1 MQWTSAVVGI
11 TCSQAQQLG
20 YKRVQGQLGQ
30 RLDRVARIVETAE
43 EAVNPSGAAAEAAAR
58 EDAGIAFSDL
68 SIEVGHVEPNSFRR
82 GVAHL
87 ENHLRRV
94 TPWLGPAR
102 TAWGSADSGARTSTC
117 FLVDDYT
124 APIPPPS
131 EVIPKLLKAAGQC
144 DIAIDY
150 LVRESAY
157 AGCDALSLA
166 RYIESRTADGD
177 SRAAGGPVRSV
188 APSAWLADGERR
200 PSPVTAD
207 GSVNG
212 DSEQTEPSD
221 SIFMD
226 IRLWPGNTSG
236 QGWSCSFL
244 AAVWQLAR
252 LGVVNDTSIAYGTPW
267 EKRSLSGW
275 NELPPVI
282 QLNQDAAPFRAYRTV
297 SILESRYLP
306 IEAAV
311 RIILKT
317 ISTEP
322 EILNRIAARGSRED
336 VRLPAKLTD
345 MINYVFVGM

>member
-1 MQWTSAVVGI
+1 M
-11 TCSQAQQLG
+11 
-20 YKRVQGQLGQ
+20 
-30 RLDRVARIVETAE
+30 ARIVETSK
-43 EAVNPSGAAAEAAAR
+43 EAASRSGAGAEAPARKDAA
-58 EDAGIAFSDL
+58 IAFSDL

-82 GVAHL
+82 GVEHL

-102 TAWGSADSGARTSTC
+102 TAWINPDSGARTSTC

-124 APIPPPS
+124 GPIPPPS
-131 EVIPKLLKAAGQC
+131 EVIPKLLKAAGGC
-144 DIAIDY
+144 GIGIDY

-157 AGCDALSLA
+157 AGRDALSLA
-166 RYIESRTADGD
+166 WYIESRTVDGG
-177 SRAAGGPVRSV
+177 SRAAGGPDPSV

-207 GSVNG
+207 GSVTG
-212 DSEQTEPSD
+212 DSEQTEHSD
-221 SIFMD
+221 SIFMEK
-226 IRLWPGNTSG
+226 RLWPGSTSG

-267 EKRSLSGW
+267 EERSLSAW

-311 RIILKT
+311 RIILKY
-317 ISTEP
+317 P
-322 EILNRIAARGSRED
+322 PSR
-336 VRLPAKLTD
+336 T
-345 MINYVFVGM
+345 F